1 MEQIKMLKDILVS
14 INEMTNNYQVENSDF
29 LKQKEGELSVLTEI
43 ALELNNCWS
52 QSWIGFHANLYFTN
66 FEEPPTWKYQ
76 FDSEWGS
83 MYGIPEYWVEKSY
96 DDIASHIESKSEGFS
111 LNEIHNEI
119 IPLVESIKIIQEFI
133 VTELVVIQRDDY
145 YSDEWK
151 TVQEIEDYKWGVATS
166 TFNQVRAPKNL
177 SSRDS
182 FAIQQGIKIPPH
194 LNYDSQVL
202 SEVSKIKSIE
212 DFIKKVKKLVR
223 KIELKSKLSSVQPQ
237 KEALNELINIC
248 SKFPSVA
255 RQLRSRHSSR
265 STLEIEDEYDV
276 QDLLHALLKIHFD
289 DIRAEEWTPSYAGGS
304 SRMDFL
310 LKNEQIV
317 VEVKKTRKNLSDRE
331 VGEQLLIDIAKYS
344 RHQDCKIL
352 VCFIYDPEARIGNL
366 TGLENDLNEMSTDSL
381 LVVTRIEPKK

>member
-1 MEQIKMLKDILVS
+1 MKGFFSFLVVMLILIVLINFS
-14 INEMTNNYQVENSDF
+14 INIQNN
-29 LKQKEGELSVLTEI
+29 
-43 ALELNNCWS
+43 
-52 QSWIGFHANLYFTN
+52 
-66 FEEPPTWKYQ
+66 
-76 FDSEWGS
+76 
-83 MYGIPEYWVEKSY
+83 
-96 DDIASHIESKSEGFS
+96 SHEFKKIKSELIAIENAS
-111 LNEIHNEI
+111 KERTLLENN
-119 IPLVESIKIIQEFI
+119 VDKIIQEFI

-194 LNYDSQVL
+194 INYDSQVL
-202 SEVSKIKSIE
+202 SEVSRIKSID

-352 VCFIYDPEARIGNL
+352 VCFVYDPEARIGNL

-381 LVVTRIEPKK
+381 LVVTRIEPKN